1 MTTPL
6 DDDLDLAIQA
16 GSPRLGGQ
24 HQHGRGVAPDVAR
37 WAPNRA
43 LLAAQPA
50 DGGCRSC
57 EMRDMPPRPG
67 DFMLDEHV
75 PLKEYLD
82 AHAGYAEAD
91 AAFDRAGA
99 VFEELAERTG
109 DDDRAYEMAGMTLA
123 DHRMLAAF
131 KAMHEAGEQ
140 LARTRL

>member
-16 GSPRLGGQ
+16 DAEARR
-24 HQHGRGVAPDVAR
+24 QHGRGVATDVAR

-82 AHAGYAEAD
+82 AHAGYAEPT
-91 AAFDRAGA
+91 RPSTGRGPCSKSWPS
-99 VFEELAERTG
+99 ERETTTAPM
-109 DDDRAYEMAGMTLA
+109 RWPA
-123 DHRMLAAF
+123 
-131 KAMHEAGEQ
+131 
-140 LARTRL
+140 

>member
-50 DGGCRSC
+50 DGGCSYELFRLGKLRSLC
-57 EMRDMPPRPG
+57 AECHNALNNPRAPVRADG
-67 DFMLDEHV
+67 TPTDSRH
-75 PLKEYLD
+75 PWN
-82 AHAGYAEAD
+82 AGS
-91 AAFDRAGA
+91 
-99 VFEELAERTG
+99 
-109 DDDRAYEMAGMTLA
+109 
-123 DHRMLAAF
+123 
-131 KAMHEAGEQ
+131 
-140 LARTRL
+140 